1 MGPSSELC
9 GTLPV
14 THHKTRPDV
23 HTYSI
28 VYWHTFISVKTNQKL
43 SRVTEQINKKLTP
56 HSVRSPPRQWDIKTA
71 LSVPCSQ
78 IMFVCFLSITWSC
91 CVAFISCLMFLF
103 FCRFV
108 CIHWVTRL
116 NYLLSNGQQSF
127 LILKWF
133 LRYNSDHP
141 YFFLSTDW
149 LFIWDLG
156 KRLLKD
162 KSRFLTAECLC
173 YFNLR
178 GLNFSPCWI
187 SCFCCTWRHKSLYPY
202 HCHTSHLTGMLPEVV
217 NLLL

>member
-1 MGPSSELC
+1 MRNTSCDSPQNQTRCSHLQHRILAHIYFSKNKSK
-9 GTLPV
+9 TV
-14 THHKTRPDV
+14 TGHWADK
-23 HTYSI
+23 
-28 VYWHTFISVKTNQKL
+28 Q
-43 SRVTEQINKKLTP
+43 KKLTP

-103 FCRFV
+103 FCCFV

-116 NYLLSNGQQSF
+116 NPLLSNGQQSF

-162 KSRFLTAECLC
+162 RNHNFWQQNVCVTLTWED
-173 YFNLR
+173 
-178 GLNFSPCWI
+178 
-187 SCFCCTWRHKSLYPY
+187 
-202 HCHTSHLTGMLPEVV
+202 
-217 NLLL
+217 

>member
-43 SRVTEQINKKLTP
+43 SRVTEQINKKTDTT
-56 HSVRSPPRQWDIKTA
+56 Q
-71 LSVPCSQ
+71 CQ
-78 IMFVCFLSITWSC
+78 ISTQAVGHKDSTISSLQPNNVCFLSITWSC

-103 FCRFV
+103 FCCFV

-116 NYLLSNGQQSF
+116 NPLLSNGQQSF

-162 KSRFLTAECLC
+162 RNHNFWQQNVCVTLTWED
-173 YFNLR
+173 
-178 GLNFSPCWI
+178 
-187 SCFCCTWRHKSLYPY
+187 
-202 HCHTSHLTGMLPEVV
+202 
-217 NLLL
+217 